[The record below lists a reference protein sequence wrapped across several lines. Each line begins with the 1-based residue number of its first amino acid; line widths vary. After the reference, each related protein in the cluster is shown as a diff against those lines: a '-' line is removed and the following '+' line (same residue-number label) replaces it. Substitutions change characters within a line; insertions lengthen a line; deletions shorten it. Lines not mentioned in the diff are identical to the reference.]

1 MSTTYIVKYGDT
13 LSEIAQQL
21 GVKMADLQALN
32 PFIADP
38 DFLREGWA
46 LRLLDTPSQPSL
58 PPPAHDESA
67 TCIAL
72 MVQTECDEELVE
84 VVHIT
89 GDPYFYVLTET
100 QCKALKQETTK
111 VQALMEELH
120 QNLAN
125 SLPVTQCKKPQAPSA
140 ECTCTRC
147 VKDVWSAKAQLAGL
161 LMREPAPQ
169 ANNAAPLTS
178 ENDLEGEL
186 ATLQKARDWYQHY
199 WPTRALQTRV
209 ESNWET
215 LRAKKT
221 QALDQQISKLQ
232 AQRATQP
239 TAVPAS
245 GAFNSGSSD
254 SETNANDAAP
264 DLKHGKGRSS
274 RREGG
279 IQSRSG
285 ILVLEISVFGDPA
298 RRYYIPYRLITAWHV
313 RVSTR
318 VMAGKPFNKQ
328 LAKDL
333 IKDIKEAISDG
344 RKAGPLGNL
353 ELKIGLCNSQ
363 TDNLLNALHKEVAW
377 TTDQSGAMPY
387 AVSAQAHAL
396 RFAASASAGVNS
408 WEPEEGNIDV
418 GVKGS
423 AAFSL
428 GEGSV
433 SFDRYFPD
441 KGGYVAT
448 MAYRN
453 ALGEEVLHPM
463 GVFRLGGKLE
473 LSCFVGAKTQVA
485 TGVNIQYKPSETPAG
500 ATALLGPPTMEVG
513 RSGYVGVKCDAFAGA
528 QTGGALSGFFE
539 WIEPDEGGKA
549 IRDPARG
556 NWVKLAEVKGEGNI
570 AWGAGIAGEF
580 GISISNDRLAFNCKG
595 SLVFGPGAGGGFGT
609 VVELDQVGKLALLFC
624 NALADM
630 DYRYLIGVTEEAFSY
645 IASGLYQ
652 AATFRAKEF
661 RQGFEQPVLAMS
673 TWWKKRK
680 ATKIEADNLASFLI
694 SHKNDR
700 ILRIRQ
706 QDIPL
711 SMLPPETLGPMVYL
725 LTEGVIA
732 AGIGSFNEKQEQ
744 ALVILLSEVR
754 RWRQFI
760 KVLEHCSRDASKVN
774 AMNSLERINALLDG
788 YEQNEFNRF
797 IDSLAMNQNSDNA
810 VRMVWTPSNAWRKE
824 KVLVAAQ
831 RSGRFE
837 GLA

>member
-46 LRLLDTPSQPSL
+46 LRLPDTPSQPSL

-72 MVQTECDEELVE
+72 MGQTECDEELVE

-111 VQALMEELH
+111 VQALMDELH

-353 ELKIGLCNSQ
+353 ELKIGLWNSQ

-473 LSCFVGAKTQVA
+473 LSCFVGAKSQVE

-570 AWGAGIAGEF
+570 AVGAGIAGEF